1 MDFELKLGTK
11 TRADELAVLPIVSTM
26 QPLAVLQLKLFG
38 ERLRATINSGNK
50 LKLFD

>member
-26 QPLAVLQLKLFG
+26 QPLAVLLLKLFG